1 MRGAGHTHTFPGPG
15 PACTRG
21 REHVRQEE
29 APARLLRI
37 DPDQGL
43 RRGKEAPDV
52 SVAERGAGVRQLAQ
66 QGPAA
71 EGQALRD
78 EGLGLRLQGADL
90 RDGRLRV
97 MPQSREDVIHG
108 LLQGDR
114 AGWAAE
120 VPAGDLV
127 SSQCLGVGD
136 TRRGGQSSPC
146 PPTTRRV
153 VDQDGGPPAEGC
165 QAERGDT
172 VARESSATK
181 GGSDKNPLWLG
192 GRLELH
198 LQLPACVGG
207 ACTPRDRGRGGV
219 PRP

>member
-1 MRGAGHTHTFPGPG
+1 M
-15 PACTRG
+15 
-21 REHVRQEE
+21 
-29 APARLLRI
+29 
-37 DPDQGL
+37 
-43 RRGKEAPDV
+43 
-52 SVAERGAGVRQLAQ
+52 RQLAQ

-108 LLQGDR
+108 LLQGDK
-114 AGWAAE
+114 AGWVAE

-153 VDQDGGPPAEGC
+153 VDQDGGPPAEGY
-165 QAERGDT
+165 QAERGDI
-172 VARESSATK
+172 VARESSAAK

-192 GRLELH
+192 GRPELH
-198 LQLPACVGG
+198 LQLPACGWGERAPQGTGG
-207 ACTPRDRGRGGV
+207 GEVSSGPDCLGSTGGGS
-219 PRP
+219 RPEPLG